1 MLDLTLNV
9 YTTKTGAMVS
19 LSRNSDRKEL
29 ESVHTHTDLSAALLD
44 AIGQLKREHRRTLK
58 TPPKQRIAAL
68 EATVGELT
76 RRIET
81 LEAERQP
88 PTLQLSTN
96 AET

>member
-9 YTTKTGAMVS
+9 YTTKTGAVVS
-19 LSRNSDRKEL
+19 LARNTDRKEI
-29 ESVHTHTDLSAALLD
+29 ESVHTHSDLSAALLD
-44 AIGQLKREHRRTLK
+44 AIGQLRREHRRTLK

-81 LEAERQP
+81 LKAERQAFTP
-88 PTLQLSTN
+88 QLPAD